1 MSLFTQLPELHRI
14 KCIFRKYGFQPL
26 AHRPCSRGMGQW
38 EQWSFFQRSDW
49 PAARGTFVRIPP
61 SCVCAPGLPGP
72 HWVFLLTFLMACVP
86 SVFTVSPDV
95 LQHFLGESQRKKGST
110 TSTSRLGT
118 QADLS
123 VLPTLAWFQLTLQ
136 VTTEVIYRNYII
148 VLFGDRKFSQ
158 AL

>member
-38 EQWSFFQRSDW
+38 EQWEFLPKKWMPSSMRDLREDPTLLCLCPR
-49 PAARGTFVRIPP
+49 PAWTLLGVSVDISHGVRAKCFH
-61 SCVCAPGLPGP
+61 CVSRCASAFPG
-72 HWVFLLTFLMACVP
+72 W
-86 SVFTVSPDV
+86 
-95 LQHFLGESQRKKGST
+95 ESKEKGST
-110 TSTSRLGT
+110 TSTSRLDT